1 MPSSHHQQQ
10 LLRFGGSVDKYYTTT
25 ATRRMKWNSPELS
38 WSWEPLRLRYRQ
50 LLRSFDDG
58 HTRCILIAGEVDD
71 DDATQHR
78 TRDKP
83 RDYLLQR
90 RRRRTADRGAEVAVG
105 LVRVGDQGLHAQ
117 WPMRVDRH
125 LRHSRG
131 RTFDTPEA
139 AALTTTRTRPP
150 TPCAARPQC
159 STSPWSTFKSR
170 CGRWGSASTQ
180 GARRCWR

>member
-1 MPSSHHQQQ
+1 MEQSRA
-10 LLRFGGSVDKYYTTT
+10 LMVMGAT
-25 ATRRMKWNSPELS
+25 ASPLPAAPPEL
-38 WSWEPLRLRYRQ
+38 RRRTHQ
-50 LLRSFDDG
+50 V
-58 HTRCILIAGEVDD
+58 HTHRRRRGRRRCNPTPHTG
-71 DDATQHR
+71 Q
-78 TRDKP
+78 DKP

-90 RRRRTADRGAEVAVG
+90 RRRRTADQGAEVAVG
-105 LVRVGDQGLHAQ
+105 LVRVGDQGLHTQ
-117 WPMRVDRH
+117 WTMRVDQH

-139 AALTTTRTRPP
+139 TVLTTTRTRPP

>member
-58 HTRCILIAGEVDD
+58 HTRCILIAGDVDD

-78 TRDKP
+78 TRDK
-83 RDYLLQR
+83 
-90 RRRRTADRGAEVAVG
+90 
-105 LVRVGDQGLHAQ
+105 
-117 WPMRVDRH
+117 
-125 LRHSRG
+125 
-131 RTFDTPEA
+131 
-139 AALTTTRTRPP
+139 
-150 TPCAARPQC
+150 
-159 STSPWSTFKSR
+159 TSPATTCCRGGGDAPLIRVRKWP
-170 CGRWGSASTQ
+170 WG
-180 GARRCWR
+180 